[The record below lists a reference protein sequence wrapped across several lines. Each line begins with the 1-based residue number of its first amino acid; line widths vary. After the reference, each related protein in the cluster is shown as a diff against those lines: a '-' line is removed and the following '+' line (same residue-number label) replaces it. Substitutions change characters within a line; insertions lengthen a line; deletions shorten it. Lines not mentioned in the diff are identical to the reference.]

1 MKNNCIYFVE
11 GQCEKKLIEALKE
24 EPQRLRPG
32 KIKVWN
38 LIKDEIP
45 SSILLTI
52 KEGSVVVLVFDTDVL
67 QTDKLKKNIQN
78 LKTRCKK
85 INIVYLAQVLNLE
98 DELVRCTDVSKV
110 QDLTNS
116 NSKREFKRDFCSM
129 TNCRQILDR
138 HHLDV
143 ERLWNSRYPDAYGF
157 ISNNSLDIKQ
167 KYKENIGHIR

>member
-24 EPQRLRPG
+24 DPQRLRPG
-32 KIKVWN
+32 KIKIWN

-45 SSILLTI
+45 SSIPLTI
-52 KEGSVVVLVFDTDVL
+52 KEGSVVGLVFDTDVP
-67 QTDKLKKNIQN
+67 QTDKLRKNILN
-78 LKTRCKK
+78 LKKRCKR
-85 INIVYLAQVLNLE
+85 ITIIYLAQVLNLE

-116 NSKREFKRDFCSM
+116 NSKREFKRDFCAM
-129 TNCRQILDR
+129 TNCRQVLER

-143 ERLWNSRYPDAYGF
+143 EKLWNSRYPAAF
-157 ISNNSLDIKQ
+157 EFLLNNCSEVKI
-167 KYKENIGHIR
+167 

>member
-11 GQCEKKLIEALKE
+11 GQCEQKLIEALKE
-24 EPQRLRPG
+24 EPQRVRPG

-52 KEGSVVVLVFDTDVL
+52 KEGSVVVMVFDTDVP
-67 QTDKLKKNIQN
+67 QTDKLKKNILN
-78 LKTRCKK
+78 LKTRCKR
-85 INIVYLAQVLNLE
+85 ITIVYLAQVRNLE

-116 NSKREFKRDFCSM
+116 NSKREFKRDFCAM
-129 TNCRQILDR
+129 TNCRHVLER
-138 HHLDV
+138 HHLDI
-143 ERLWNSRYPDAYGF
+143 EKLWNSIYPKEFTF
-157 ISNNSLDIKQ
+157 IENNCAIVKLQ
-167 KYKENIGHIR
+167 Y

>member
-1 MKNNCIYFVE
+1 MKNNCICFVE
-11 GQCEKKLIEALKE
+11 GQCETKLIEALKE

-38 LIKDEIP
+38 LIKNEIP

-52 KEGSVVVLVFDTDVL
+52 KEGTVVVLVFDTDVL

-78 LKTRCKK
+78 LKTHCKK
-85 INIVYLAQVLNLE
+85 INIVYLVQVLNLE

-116 NSKREFKRDFCSM
+116 NSKREFKRDFCAM
-129 TNCRQILDR
+129 TNCRQLLER

-143 ERLWNSRYPDAYGF
+143 EKLWNSRYPAAF
-157 ISNNSLDIKQ
+157 EFLLNNCSEVKI
-167 KYKENIGHIR
+167 